1 MRFDARASVRASGH
15 ILVDFRL
22 CTLRIHTTFHQWLAF
37 PTEVKFHAFGN
48 VAAKEE
54 FRLKRLPEFHIL
66 E

>member
-1 MRFDARASVRASGH
+1 MSFDARASATFAGY

-22 CTLRIHTTFHQWLAF
+22 CTLRIDTAFHQWLAF
-37 PTEVKFHAFGN
+37 PAEVNFRTFGN
-48 VAAKEE
+48 IAAKEE